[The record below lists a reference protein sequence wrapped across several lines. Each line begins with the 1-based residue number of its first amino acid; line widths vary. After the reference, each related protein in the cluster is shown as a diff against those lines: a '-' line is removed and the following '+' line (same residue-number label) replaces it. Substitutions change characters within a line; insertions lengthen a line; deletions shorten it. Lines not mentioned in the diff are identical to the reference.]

1 MAIVIKLPRAGHEDV
16 SLMTFLKTF
25 YYLNLS
31 ARINQSVMGMTHLGK
46 EVHVK
51 DKNGAL
57 SERVMRGEGWLYT
70 S

>member
-1 MAIVIKLPRAGHEDV
+1 
-16 SLMTFLKTF
+16 MTFLKTF

-31 ARINQSVMGMTHLGK
+31 ARMNQSVMGMTHLGK